1 MFSFI
6 NDYITQMLLKEKG
19 LNYPMGLKKLLLP
32 WALVTASAISS
43 LVGCQSIA
51 TERFKDPERANL
63 FVRWGADVQN
73 NLDAKFPRRYEP
85 AANETLK
92 SFEKIFGST
101 ISTVNNTFGLV
112 GLHPLDRVLDF
123 ENKENWN
130 YDPRNRD
137 DPNTERGIRKV
148 LVQPIVGT
156 SNLLNSA
163 GRLVGNT
170 LKSGTQIVNL
180 PLVMISPNTRELA
193 DLRGEIER
201 EDYNPYNDSAKLWA
215 DGTTDL
221 IKIPLKSA
229 MYAVTE
235 SSIIPDGWKLGI
247 ERMERWG
254 GYEIKDKTLEYKFRQ
269 EDGTTNGG
277 RVAINC
283 IPFIA
288 GLADQAWRTKY
299 IEREFNSGNYVGK
312 NLSRV
317 VNTSDNYLRT
327 DLVSDKS
334 WYSKVDPSR
343 AIGIVKE
350 GKFYPAKSSVLEGL
364 KLGGLILNASG
375 SSAGG
380 PDGGVTGGGGEGG
393 STGR

>member
-1 MFSFI
+1 
-6 NDYITQMLLKEKG
+6 
-19 LNYPMGLKKLLLP
+19 MGLRKRLLP
-32 WALVTASAISS
+32 WMLVGASAIGS
-43 LVGCQSIA
+43 LGGCQAISIS
-51 TERFKDPERANL
+51 RFKNPEDSNR
-63 FVRWGADVQN
+63 FVEYTSDVAN
-73 NLDAKFPRRYEP
+73 NLDAKFKRRTFSALNDLGR
-85 AANETLK
+85 AA
-92 SFEKIFGST
+92 SKIPGSA
-101 ISTVNNTFGLV
+101 ISLINNTSGLL
-112 GLHPLDRVLDF
+112 GIHPFDSALRFNTEDS
-123 ENKENWN
+123 EKWN

-148 LVQPIVGT
+148 LAQPIVGT

-170 LKSGTQIVNL
+170 LKSVTQIANL

-201 EDYNPYNDSAKLWA
+201 EDYNSYNDSAKLWA

-221 IKIPLKSA
+221 IKVPLKSA

-269 EDGTTNGG
+269 EDGTTNEG

-283 IPFIA
+283 VPLIA
-288 GLADQAWRTKY
+288 GLVDQAWRTKY